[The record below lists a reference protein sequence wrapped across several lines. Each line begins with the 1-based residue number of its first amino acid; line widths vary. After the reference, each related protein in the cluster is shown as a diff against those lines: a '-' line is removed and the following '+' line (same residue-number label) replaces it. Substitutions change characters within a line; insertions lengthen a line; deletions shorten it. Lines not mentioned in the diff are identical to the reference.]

1 MSSFLKI
8 YSLVKS
14 KNKSIFYYLF
24 FLMFIN
30 MLLEIFGITLLIP
43 LLNFI
48 SDETMCNQ
56 TCKNIFS
63 YFEINIEQFTFLK
76 LILVSL
82 LFVFF
87 IKTFFVTYLI
97 YKQNQTILNL
107 LSSFA
112 KKLFKYYINQTYLY
126 HVEKNPAILIRNIN
140 QEVSAVVSNY
150 LNSLLSLLMEI
161 LVSGQKKL
169 RL

>member
-1 MSSFLKI
+1 MNIFI
-8 YSLVKS
+8 WIGIFFIIIPLV
-14 KNKSIFYYLF
+14 
-24 FLMFIN
+24 LMFIN

-112 KKLFKYYINQTYLY
+112 KKGYF
-126 HVEKNPAILIRNIN
+126 
-140 QEVSAVVSNY
+140 SN
-150 LNSLLSLLMEI
+150 NNT
-161 LVSGQKKL
+161 
-169 RL
+169 